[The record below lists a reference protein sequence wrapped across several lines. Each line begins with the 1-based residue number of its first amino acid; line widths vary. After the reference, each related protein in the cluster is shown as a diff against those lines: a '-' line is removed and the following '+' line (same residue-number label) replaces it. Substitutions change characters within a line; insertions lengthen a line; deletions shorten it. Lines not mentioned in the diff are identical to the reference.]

1 MQHSVLFEA
10 SGDFAEECREGG
22 REEVEQSHCVFVEA
36 EMNAQDQSV
45 LVLLLTLEQLHQ
57 LVHHR
62 HSRVDVCT
70 LVHFEQF
77 LDVGECL
84 LGSGGLAMDHHEQT
98 HLLLPCIHLSNDDL
112 VELVLVGI

>member
-1 MQHSVLFEA
+1 MKTTRNFT
-10 SGDFAEECREGG
+10 EESSEGALGEGG
-22 REEVEQSHCVFVEA
+22 LEEVEQSHCVFVEA

-45 LVLLLTLEQLHQ
+45 LLLLLTLEQLHQ

-98 HLLLPCIHLSNDDL
+98 HLLFLCIHLRNDDL
-112 VELVLVGI
+112 IELVLVGI